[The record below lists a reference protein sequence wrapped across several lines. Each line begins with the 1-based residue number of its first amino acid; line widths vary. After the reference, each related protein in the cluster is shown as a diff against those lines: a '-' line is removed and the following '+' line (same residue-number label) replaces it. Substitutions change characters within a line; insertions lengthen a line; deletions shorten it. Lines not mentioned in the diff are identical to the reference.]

1 MMMMVFLYGNNSSWN
16 EMNWNGMNEW
26 KILFPFFLGI
36 FSFDDNIN
44 DDDDDDKN
52 TWLLNTE

>member
-1 MMMMVFLYGNNSSWN
+1 MKWN
-16 EMNWNGMNEW
+16 ELNWNGMNEW
-26 KILFPFFLGI
+26 MKNSFSIFFLGI